1 MRPNPPTLGEA
12 PAPAPAL
19 PRRASR
25 RLTALR
31 LGCLMPPVLV
41 STLIVVAVSVLL
53 PDWAGSCVF
62 YGSLV
67 VAILLGTGRAEP
79 VAVRVL
85 FGARKLTRSEDVG
98 LSAVVSQLC
107 HLQLGPPL
115 VDLYVRRRRGG
126 PHAVARGGRSVVMSA
141 ELAVAIQTGR
151 IAEDEAVAV
160 LAHAGVTARSGL
172 VRLDPLIAFWTL
184 PWRVATVVRPLRGL
198 IGFAWKIR
206 PVVIGIAIWQSL
218 TDPPAA
224 DVGDGVA
231 IAAVLAVALVLTY
244 SWPRMTHSR
253 GQALD
258 RAGDQ
263 ALIER
268 GLGRPLATFLR
279 RLPQTPSVIERTQT
293 LDPPVRPR
301 PALRVVGS

>member
-1 MRPNPPTLGEA
+1 MRPNTPTLGEA
-12 PAPAPAL
+12 PAPAP

-25 RLTALR
+25 RRTALR
-31 LGCLMPPVLV
+31 LACVTPPVLV
-41 STLIVVAVSVLL
+41 STFIVGAVSVLL

-62 YGSLV
+62 YGGLA
-67 VAILLGTGRAEP
+67 VAILLGTGRAET
-79 VAVRVL
+79 VAVRLL
-85 FGARKLTRSEDVG
+85 FSARKMTRSEDVG

-115 VDLYVRRRRGG
+115 VDVYVSRRRGG
-126 PHAVARGGRSVVMSA
+126 PHAVARGGRSVIMSA

-160 LAHAGVTARSGL
+160 LAHAGGTARSGL

-184 PWRVATVVRPLRGL
+184 PWRVLATVGRPARGL
-198 IGFAWKIR
+198 VGFAWKIR
-206 PVVIGIAIWQSL
+206 PVVIGVAIWQTL

-231 IAAVLAVALVLTY
+231 IAVVLAVALVLTY
-244 SWPRMTHSR
+244 AWPRMTR
-253 GQALD
+253 GWDQALE
-258 RAGDQ
+258 REGDQ

>member
-1 MRPNPPTLGEA
+1 MRPNTPTIGEA
-12 PAPAPAL
+12 PAPAP

-31 LGCLMPPVLV
+31 LACVAPPVLV
-41 STLIVVAVSVLL
+41 STVIVVAVSVLL

-62 YGSLV
+62 YGGLA
-67 VAILLGTGRAEP
+67 VAILLGTGRAEH

-85 FGARKLTRSEDVG
+85 FGARKMTRSEDIG

-107 HLQLGPPL
+107 HLRLGPPL
-115 VDLYVRRRRGG
+115 VDLHVSRRPGS

-141 ELAVAIQTGR
+141 ELAMAIQTGR

-160 LAHAGVTARSGL
+160 LAHAGGTARSGL

-184 PWRVATVVRPLRGL
+184 PWRVLAATVRPVRGL

-206 PVVIGIAIWQSL
+206 PIVIGVAIWQSL

-224 DVGDGVA
+224 AGGEGVA
-231 IAAVLAVALVLTY
+231 IAAFLAFALVLTY
-244 SWPRMTHSR
+244 AWPLMTR
-253 GQALD
+253 GWDQTLD

-263 ALIER
+263 ALVER
-268 GLGRPLATFLR
+268 GLGQPMATFLR
-279 RLPQTPSVIERTQT
+279 RMPQTPNLIERTQT
-293 LDPPVRPR
+293 LDPPARPR

>member
-1 MRPNPPTLGEA
+1 MRLNSLTLGEA
-12 PAPAPAL
+12 PAPAP
-19 PRRASR
+19 PRRAGR
-25 RLTALR
+25 RRIALR
-31 LGCLMPPVLV
+31 LACVAPPVLV
-41 STLIVVAVSVLL
+41 STFIVVAISVLL

-62 YGSLV
+62 YGGLA
-67 VAILLGTGRAEP
+67 VAILLGMGRAEH

-85 FGARKLTRSEDVG
+85 FSARKMIRSEKVG
-98 LSAVVSQLC
+98 LSAVVGQLC
-107 HLQLGPPL
+107 HLHLGPPL
-115 VDLYVRRRRGG
+115 VDLYVSRRPSG
-126 PHAVARGGRSVVMSA
+126 PHAAARGGRSVVMSA
-141 ELAVAIQTGR
+141 EFAVAIQTGR

-184 PWRVATVVRPLRGL
+184 PWRVLAATVRPLRGL

-206 PVVIGIAIWQSL
+206 PVVIGVAIWQSL

-224 DVGDGVA
+224 DVVDGVA
-231 IAAVLAVALVLTY
+231 IAAVLAVSLVLTY
-244 SWPRMTHSR
+244 AWPRMTR
-253 GQALD
+253 GWDQALE
-258 RAGDQ
+258 REGDQ

>member
-1 MRPNPPTLGEA
+1 MRPNAPTLGEA
-12 PAPAPAL
+12 PTPAP
-19 PRRASR
+19 PSRRASR
-25 RLTALR
+25 RRTALR
-31 LGCLMPPVLV
+31 LACVAPPVLV
-41 STLIVVAVSVLL
+41 STFIVVAVSVLL

-62 YGSLV
+62 YGGLA
-67 VAILLGTGRAEP
+67 VAILLGTGRVES

-85 FGARKLTRSEDVG
+85 FGARKMTRSEDVG
-98 LSAVVSQLC
+98 LSAVVTQLC

-115 VDLYVRRRRGG
+115 VDLYVSRRRSG
-126 PHAVARGGRSVVMSA
+126 PHAVARGARSVVMSA
-141 ELAVAIQTGR
+141 PFAAATQTGR

-160 LAHAGVTARSGL
+160 LAHAGAVARSGL
-172 VRLDPLIAFWTL
+172 VWLDPLIAFWTL
-184 PWRVATVVRPLRGL
+184 PWRVLAAAVRPVQGL

-231 IAAVLAVALVLTY
+231 IAAVLAVTLVLTY
-244 SWPRMTHSR
+244 AWPRMTR
-253 GQALD
+253 GRDQALD
-258 RAGDQ
+258 REGDR

-268 GLGRPLATFLR
+268 GLGRPMATFLR
-279 RLPQTPSVIERTQT
+279 RLPQTPRVIERTQT
-293 LDPPVRPR
+293 LDPPVHPR